1 MNTDTLLPTRLK
13 AASPGLGHASQVEVE
28 RRAAELAL
36 IDGRNTVSDADLA
49 LAAAELAG
57 GGTTAEAPEADAE
70 LEQVTTW
77 DEPPTQTGHLVAVPP
92 LEDENNISEQLID
105 DGLEEADHD
114 TRVAAEQL
122 KHPGLV
128 LTPAPETETTPSR

>member
-1 MNTDTLLPTRLK
+1 MNTDTFLPTRLK
-13 AASPGLGHASQVEVE
+13 AAAPGLGHPSQTEIDA
-28 RRAAELAL
+28 RAAELAL
-36 IDGRNTVSDADLA
+36 IDGRNTVSEADLA
-49 LAAAELAG
+49 LAAAELTG

-77 DEPPTQTGHLVAVPP
+77 DEPPTQTGHLVAIPP
-92 LEDENNISEQLID
+92 LEDENNISEQLIE

-122 KHPGLV
+122 RHPGLV
-128 LTPAPETETTPSR
+128 LNPAP

>member
-1 MNTDTLLPTRLK
+1 MNTDTMLPTRLK
-13 AASPGLGHASQVEVE
+13 AGSPGLGHPSQTEIDA
-28 RRAAELAL
+28 RAAELAL

-49 LAAAELAG
+49 MAAAELAG
-57 GGTTAEAPEADAE
+57 GGTTAEVPEADAE
-70 LEQVTTW
+70 LEEITTW
-77 DEPPTQTGHLVAVPP
+77 DEPPTQTGHLVAAPP
-92 LEDENNISEQLID
+92 LEDENNISEQLIE

-128 LTPAPETETTPSR
+128 LTPAPETTREPSR

>member
-1 MNTDTLLPTRLK
+1 MNTNDPVLPTRLR
-13 AASPGLGHASQVEVE
+13 AGSPGLGYPSQAEVE
-28 RRAAELAL
+28 QRAAELAL
-36 IDGRNTVSDADLA
+36 SDGRQKVTEADLA

-57 GGTTAEAPEADAE
+57 GGTTTEAPEADPG

-77 DEPPTQTGHLVAVPP
+77 DDPPTQTGHLVATPP
-92 LEDENNISEQLID
+92 LDDENSVAEQLVD

-114 TRVAAEQL
+114 IRVAAEEA

-128 LTPAPETETTPSR
+128 IQPAPGSVTE

>member
-13 AASPGLGHASQVEVE
+13 AASPGLGHPSQAEIDE
-28 RRAAELAL
+28 RAAELAL
-36 IDGRNTVSDADLA
+36 IDGRNSVSEADLA

-77 DEPPTQTGHLVAVPP
+77 DEPPTQTGHLVTIPP
-92 LEDENNISEQLID
+92 LEDENNISEQLIE

-122 KHPGLV
+122 QHPGLV
-128 LTPAPETETTPSR
+128 LKPVP

>member
-1 MNTDTLLPTRLK
+1 MNTETLLPTRLK
-13 AASPGLGHASQVEVE
+13 AGSPGLGHASQVEIE

-36 IDGRNTVSDADLA
+36 IDGRSIVSDADMA

-57 GGTTAEAPEADAE
+57 GGTTAEAPEADAD
-70 LEQVTTW
+70 LEQVTAW
-77 DEPPTQTGHLVAVPP
+77 DEPPMQTGHLVAVPP
-92 LEDENNISEQLID
+92 LEDESNISEQLID

-128 LTPAPETETTPSR
+128 LTPAPDSSTAPSR

>member
-1 MNTDTLLPTRLK
+1 MNADTPLPTRLR
-13 AASPGLGHASQVEVE
+13 AASPGLGHASQTEIE
-28 RRAAELAL
+28 QRAAELAL

-57 GGTTAEAPEADAE
+57 GGTTAEAPEADSE

-128 LTPAPETETTPSR
+128 LTPAPETETAPSR